1 MLSEACELVS
11 CPPLLSSPGTRR
23 DISKLACVRFDQ
35 LASATMVAV
44 SVDQPGQ
51 AGREPA
57 AAEKLRTGPDKLIN
71 LKKTAEFDR
80 LIEICT
86 AKIRKQP
93 GQEAIRAVLI
103 RASAFTK
110 QGVASESL
118 AAGNRAR
125 NELHAHLFA
134 EYCLV
139 GSQCDLST
147 SALARVLP
155 QYLAHKS
162 SLSNKQCSSSTDA
175 VTS

>member
-1 MLSEACELVS
+1 
-11 CPPLLSSPGTRR
+11 
-23 DISKLACVRFDQ
+23 
-35 LASATMVAV
+35 MVAV

-51 AGREPA
+51 AGREPG

-71 LKKTAEFDR
+71 LKKTAEFER

-110 QGVASESL
+110 QGVASETL

-125 NELHAHLFA
+125 SELHAHLFA
-134 EYCLV
+134 EYVSWVASVTFQLLPW
-139 GSQCDLST
+139 QCQWHVFCRIIWLT
-147 SALARVLP
+147 RAA
-155 QYLAHKS
+155 
-162 SLSNKQCSSSTDA
+162 
-175 VTS
+175 